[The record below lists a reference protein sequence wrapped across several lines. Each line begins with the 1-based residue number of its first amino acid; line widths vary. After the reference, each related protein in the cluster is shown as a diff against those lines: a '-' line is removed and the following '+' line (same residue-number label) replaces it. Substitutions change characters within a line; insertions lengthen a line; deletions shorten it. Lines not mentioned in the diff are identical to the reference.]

1 MAPLRYGA
9 KLDPFLSLDCVLP
22 PSTLAQS
29 KERKG
34 SNFAIWQPCSLYKE
48 VQWKCFPLAA
58 KRVNKPPK
66 AVVRPAEQTI
76 QLPTHTAI
84 VDASD
89 SSDDATAKDALR
101 FKWELVVNPVGYV
114 HTGSELDES
123 REGNSMA
130 LQITTLV
137 NFFAQVFISFLL
149 ARNGHQVID
158 SS

>member
-123 REGNSMA
+123 REAIQWHNNMG
-130 LQITTLV
+130 QIFGQ
-137 NFFAQVFISFLL
+137 FFTIFSASFGLFLMLAAIS
-149 ARNGHQVID
+149 
-158 SS
+158 